1 VKKLAKPKTLI
12 LLAIILLAISFFRPD
27 FLSDQNEFLKS
38 AVNHELLAI
47 LGFVVALTLGKAG
60 DIHVELNRI
69 QDLTGKK
76 FLNTRSA
83 IKKSYKSLIIGFL
96 IAGAL
101 VIVKPNL
108 IQNPMLI
115 AVINSIAILIVYFSL
130 AVLYDITA
138 TVFKIPPAKEIE
150 IK

>member
-1 VKKLAKPKTLI
+1 MKKLAKPKTLI